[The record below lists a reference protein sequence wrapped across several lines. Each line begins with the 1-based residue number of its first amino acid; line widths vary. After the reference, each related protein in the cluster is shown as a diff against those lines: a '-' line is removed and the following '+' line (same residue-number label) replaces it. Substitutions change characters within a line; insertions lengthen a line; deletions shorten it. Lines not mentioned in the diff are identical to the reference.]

1 MNKLDWD
8 EINALV
14 DQHYLN
20 VQKHPQAE
28 LYICN
33 YTAKAQY
40 DAFWNDYTLMCRG
53 LIIDQEG
60 YIVARPFPKFFNLSE
75 VKFHDLPQE
84 PFEVYE
90 KLDGSLGILYWLDG
104 TPQIATRGSFVS
116 KQAQEANKILQDKYQ
131 HVVQKLDTGY
141 TYLFEIIYPG
151 NRVVLDYGKVRD
163 LFLLAIIHTK
173 TGQEVSIPETGFL
186 QVPKYDGIHDLSQ
199 IQQYA
204 QDDKEGF
211 VLRFQSGGRVKVKFS
226 EYIRL
231 HRIITGLSLLE
242 IWEYLSEG
250 KSLDELLEKVPD
262 EVYDWVKQSVLD
274 LQSQYKAIEN
284 ECRQVYK
291 ELPSRKETALYFQQ
305 QKYPQ
310 ILFAMLTGKDYAP
323 FIWKMLRPS
332 GKQTF
337 FRQENK
343 DNNEGVNI

>member
-8 EINALV
+8 EIYSLV
-14 DQHYLN
+14 DQHYLI

-40 DAFWNDYTLMCRG
+40 DAFWNDYTLICRR

-60 YIVARPFPKFFNLSE
+60 YIVARPFPKFFNLGE
-75 VKFHDLPQE
+75 VKHDALPQE

-116 KQAQEANKILQDKYQ
+116 EQALEATKILQDKYQ
-131 HVVQKLDTGY
+131 HVLQKLEIGH

-151 NRVVLDYGKVRD
+151 NRVVIDYGTVRD
-163 LFLLAIIHTK
+163 IYLLAIIDTK
-173 TGQEVSIPETGFL
+173 TGQEISMPETGFS
-186 QVPKYDGIHDLSQ
+186 QVPKYDGIQDLSQ
-199 IQQYA
+199 IQKYA
-204 QDDKEGF
+204 QDNKEGF
-211 VLRFQSGGRVKVKFS
+211 VIRFQSGGRVKVKFS

-250 KSLDELLEKVPD
+250 RSLNELLDKVPD
-262 EVYDWVKQSVLD
+262 EVYEWVKQSVLD
-274 LQSQYKAIEN
+274 LQSQYKAIED
-284 ECRQVYK
+284 ECRRVYK
-291 ELPSRKETALYFQQ
+291 ELPTRKETALYFQQ

-310 ILFAMLTGKDYAP
+310 ILFAMLTGKAYAP
-323 FIWKMLRPS
+323 IIWKMLRPS

-337 FRQENK
+337 FRQEDK
-343 DNNEGVNI
+343 I